1 VHQGSPLGHPFNGA
15 RIESFSHCIVTFG
28 GIRRHIVI
36 DMNSGDAESTR
47 FLRDNNSRVADS
59 NKKSTPV
66 FGKGCIERRDITKK
80 ADDTARTR
88 AIEQRWIHN
97 KKSGDLTMFRGCRR
111 PCGIVIETQ
120 IPTEPHQSRR

>member
-1 VHQGSPLGHPFNGA
+1 
-15 RIESFSHCIVTFG
+15 
-28 GIRRHIVI
+28 
-36 DMNSGDAESTR
+36 
-47 FLRDNNSRVADS
+47 
-59 NKKSTPV
+59 V

-88 AIEQRWIHN
+88 AIEQRRIHN
-97 KKSGDLTMFRGCRR
+97 KKSSDLTMFRSCRR